1 MSRLAKVKSDK
12 LTRMQPDLPEGYY
25 LDNVITLFDHVESL
39 YADILDREH
48 LDFLHDFAALT
59 RDAKKLYI
67 RLLNRTHQ
75 LFRPS
80 KLHYPEITSM
90 QKAIETLETGNFI
103 ETNPYVEPGEL
114 ITLFNKAEL
123 LVLHDDRQ
131 ALKILARA
139 DLEAYLLEQ
148 GDDSYFEQL
157 RQSDNLIEVLQK
169 DSYTLCQMLFFG
181 NLNQSMTDFVLRDLG
196 LYQYEN
202 YSIDLENRPY
212 TSTVDI
218 EQHWLLHRL
227 ESLLQITEPNDI
239 ETMETC
245 FDEVPTDTS
254 PDSPLFRK
262 GERIKYDIARQ
273 IERLNH
279 LPLAL
284 KLYRRCA
291 LPPSRE
297 RITRI
302 LHRQNQI
309 KDSMEHCQHIVD
321 EPGSEEELQF
331 AIAFGRRLVRQY
343 KIQNRP
349 DFESPDPVH
358 KPGLFD
364 LELTREDSVERAVV
378 DYYLAQNNKNQCY
391 YVENSLFNGV
401 LGLLIWDAVFAP
413 VPGAFY
419 NPFQHRPADFYA
431 PDFQTKR
438 AGLFAPIWSRIN
450 STEDIWLQASN
461 CWQDKSDRMNPLVNW
476 QAIDLEILELALQ
489 RIPFGHWMRIF
500 ERILLDL
507 RNNRAGFPDL
517 VLFPAA
523 GGYQLIE
530 VKGPGDNLQKNQQR
544 WMHYFAQHDI
554 PHTIARVRWT
564 DEP

>member
-1 MSRLAKVKSDK
+1 
-12 LTRMQPDLPEGYY
+12 MQPDLPEGYY
-25 LDNVITLFDHVESL
+25 LDNVVTLFNHVESL
-39 YADILDREH
+39 YADILDHQH
-48 LDFLHDFAALT
+48 LDFLRSFAALPD
-59 RDAKKLYI
+59 DAQKLYI
-67 RLLNRTHQ
+67 RLLNRNRH
-75 LFRPS
+75 LFRLS
-80 KLHYPEITSM
+80 KLDYPEIASIED
-90 QKAIETLETGNFI
+90 AIQLLNVSGFLQVDPEIGRE
-103 ETNPYVEPGEL
+103 
-114 ITLFNKAEL
+114 EL
-123 LVLHDDRQ
+123 LALFSKTELLALHFDQPELGKLKRS
-131 ALKILARA
+131 ALDTAI
-139 DLEAYLLEQ
+139 LEQ
-148 GDDSYFEQL
+148 DEDAFFDGL
-157 RQSDNLIEVLQK
+157 AKSDCLLQVEQK
-169 DSYTLCQMLFFG
+169 DSYRLCQMLFFG

-212 TSTVDI
+212 TSSVDI

-227 ESLLQITEPNDI
+227 ESLLAITEPNDI
-239 ETMETC
+239 ETLQTC

-273 IERLNH
+273 IERLNS

-309 KDSMEHCQHIVD
+309 EDSMEHCQNIVD

-331 AIAFGRRLVRQY
+331 AIAFGRRLVRQH
-343 KIQNRP
+343 KIQNQP
-349 DFESPDPVH
+349 EFESPGPAH

-364 LELTREDSVERAVV
+364 LELTRQDSVEQAVV

-431 PDFQTKR
+431 ADFQAKR
-438 AGLFAPIWSRIN
+438 ASLFAPIWSRIN
-450 STEDIWLQASN
+450 STEDIWLQAST

-476 QAIDLEILELALQ
+476 LAIDLEILELALQ

-517 VLFPAA
+517 VLFPAT
-523 GGYQLIE
+523 GNYQLIE
-530 VKGPGDNLQKNQQR
+530 VKGPGDSLQKNQQR
-544 WMHYFAQHDI
+544 WMDYFAQHDI
-554 PHTIARVRWT
+554 PHAIARVHWT

>member
-1 MSRLAKVKSDK
+1 
-12 LTRMQPDLPEGYY
+12 MQPDLAEGYY
-25 LDNVITLFDHVESL
+25 LDNVVTLFNHVESL
-39 YADILDREH
+39 YADILNQQQ
-48 LDFLHDFAALT
+48 LDFLRSFAALSS
-59 RDAKKLYI
+59 DAQKLYI
-67 RLLNRTHQ
+67 RLLNRSQ
-75 LFRPS
+75 SLFRLS
-80 KLHYPEITSM
+80 KLNYPEIASIEDAMEMLSTSGFL
-90 QKAIETLETGNFI
+90 QVDPGTGR
-103 ETNPYVEPGEL
+103 EEL
-114 ITLFNKAEL
+114 LALFSKAEL
-123 LVLHDDRQ
+123 LTLHFDQPELGKLRRS
-131 ALKILARA
+131 ALDTAILGQDEDVFFDGLAKS
-139 DLEAYLLEQ
+139 DCLLQVE
-148 GDDSYFEQL
+148 
-157 RQSDNLIEVLQK
+157 QK
-169 DSYTLCQMLFFG
+169 DSYRLCQMLFFG

-227 ESLLQITEPNDI
+227 ESLLAITESNDI

-254 PDSPLFRK
+254 PDSTLFRK

-273 IERLNH
+273 IERLTH

-309 KDSMEHCQHIVD
+309 EDSTEHCQNIVD

-364 LELTREDSVERAVV
+364 LELTRQDSVERAVV

-391 YVENSLFNGV
+391 YVENFLFNGV

-413 VPGAFY
+413 VPGAFF

-450 STEDIWLQASN
+450 STEDIWRQAST

-476 QAIDLEILELALQ
+476 QAINLEILELALQ
-489 RIPFGHWMRIF
+489 RIPFGHWIKII

-523 GGYQLIE
+523 GNYQLIE

-554 PHTIARVRWT
+554 PHAIARVRWA

>member
-1 MSRLAKVKSDK
+1 
-12 LTRMQPDLPEGYY
+12 MQPDLPEGYY
-25 LDNVITLFDHVESL
+25 LDNVVTLFNHVESL
-39 YADILDREH
+39 YADILDQQQ
-48 LDFLHDFAALT
+48 LDFLRSFAALPS
-59 RDAKKLYI
+59 DAQKLYI
-67 RLLNRTHQ
+67 RLLNRSHH
-75 LFRPS
+75 LFRLS
-80 KLHYPEITSM
+80 KLDYPEIASIEDAIDLLNTSGFL
-90 QKAIETLETGNFI
+90 QVDPEIGRE
-103 ETNPYVEPGEL
+103 
-114 ITLFNKAEL
+114 EL
-123 LVLHDDRQ
+123 LALFSKTELLALHFDQPELGKLKRS
-131 ALKILARA
+131 ALDTAI
-139 DLEAYLLEQ
+139 LEQ
-148 GDDSYFEQL
+148 DEDAFFDGL
-157 RQSDNLIEVLQK
+157 AKSDRLLQVEQK
-169 DSYTLCQMLFFG
+169 DSYRLCQMLFFG

-196 LYQYEN
+196 LYEYEN

-212 TSTVDI
+212 SSALDI
-218 EQHWLLHRL
+218 EQHWLLHDL
-227 ESLLQITEPNDI
+227 ESLLAITEANDI
-239 ETMETC
+239 GTLQTC
-245 FDEVPTDTS
+245 FDAVPTDAS

-262 GERIKYDIARQ
+262 GEHIKHDIARQ
-273 IERLNH
+273 IERVDH

-302 LHRQNQI
+302 LHKQDQIEDAIEYCQNI
-309 KDSMEHCQHIVD
+309 ID
-321 EPGSEEELQF
+321 EPASEEELQF

-343 KIQNRP
+343 KIQNRS
-349 DFESPDPVH
+349 DFESLGPAH

-364 LELTREDSVERAVV
+364 LELTRQDGVEQAVI
-378 DYYLAQNNKNQCY
+378 DYYLAQNNKNHCY

-431 PDFQTKR
+431 QDFQTKR
-438 AGLFAPIWSRIN
+438 AGVFAQVWSRIT
-450 STEDIWLQASN
+450 STEDIWLQASS
-461 CWQDKSDRMNPLVNW
+461 CWQEKSGRMNPLVNW
-476 QAIDLEILELALQ
+476 QALDPEILELALQ

-530 VKGPGDNLQKNQQR
+530 VKGPGDSLQKNQQR
-544 WMHYFAQHDI
+544 WMQYFAQHGI
-554 PHTIARVRWT
+554 PHTIARVQWS
-564 DEP
+564 DEA

>member
-1 MSRLAKVKSDK
+1 
-12 LTRMQPDLPEGYY
+12 MQPDLPEGYY

-39 YADILDREH
+39 YADILDEEH
-48 LDFLHDFAALT
+48 LDFLSHFATLT
-59 RDAKKLYI
+59 TDAKKLYI
-67 RLLNRTHQ
+67 RLLNRTHR
-75 LFRPS
+75 LFRLG
-80 KLHYPEITSM
+80 KLNYSEITSI
-90 QKAIETLETGNFI
+90 QRAIDTLEASGFI
-103 ETNPYVEPGEL
+103 EVNPSIEREEL
-114 ITLFNKAEL
+114 LALFNKSEL
-123 LVLHDDRQ
+123 LALHSDHRKLKQLKRSVLDTQLLGQADDV
-131 ALKILARA
+131 
-139 DLEAYLLEQ
+139 
-148 GDDSYFEQL
+148 YFKQL
-157 RQSDNLIEVLQK
+157 SQSDCLLQVQQK
-169 DSYTLCQMLFFG
+169 DSYRLCQMLFFG

-212 TSTVDI
+212 TSSVDI

-227 ESLLQITEPNDI
+227 ESLLAITEPNDI

-245 FDEVPTDTS
+245 FDEVPADTS

-273 IERLNH
+273 IERIGH

-309 KDSMEHCQHIVD
+309 EDSMEHCQHIVD
-321 EPGSEEELQF
+321 EPDSEEELQF

-349 DFESPDPVH
+349 DFDSPDPVH

-364 LELTREDSVERAVV
+364 LELTRQDSVEQAVA

-438 AGLFAPIWSRIN
+438 TGLFAPIWSRIN
-450 STEDIWLQASN
+450 NTEDIWRQAST

-517 VLFPAA
+517 VLFPAT

-554 PHTIARVRWT
+554 PHAIARVRWT

>member
-1 MSRLAKVKSDK
+1 
-12 LTRMQPDLPEGYY
+12 MQPDLPEGYY
-25 LDNVITLFDHVESL
+25 LDNVVTLFNHVESL
-39 YADILDREH
+39 YADILDQQQ
-48 LDFLHDFAALT
+48 LDFLRSFAALSG
-59 RDAKKLYI
+59 DAQKLYI
-67 RLLNRTHQ
+67 RLLNRNRH
-75 LFRPS
+75 LFRLS
-80 KLHYPEITSM
+80 KLDYPEIASIGDTIQLLNVSGFL
-90 QKAIETLETGNFI
+90 QVDSEIGRE
-103 ETNPYVEPGEL
+103 
-114 ITLFNKAEL
+114 EL
-123 LVLHDDRQ
+123 LALFSKTELLALHFDQPELGKLKRS
-131 ALKILARA
+131 ALDTAI
-139 DLEAYLLEQ
+139 LEQ
-148 GDDSYFEQL
+148 DEDAFFDGL
-157 RQSDNLIEVLQK
+157 AKSDCLLQVQQK
-169 DSYTLCQMLFFG
+169 DSYSLCQMLFFG

-212 TSTVDI
+212 TSTADI

-227 ESLLQITEPNDI
+227 ESLLAITEPNDI

-273 IERLNH
+273 IERLNN

-309 KDSMEHCQHIVD
+309 EDSMEHCQHIVD

-349 DFESPDPVH
+349 EFESPGPVH

-364 LELTREDSVERAVV
+364 LELTRQDSVEQAVV

-431 PDFQTKR
+431 PDFQAKR
-438 AGLFAPIWSRIN
+438 ASLFAPIWSRIN
-450 STEDIWLQASN
+450 STEDIWLQAST

-523 GGYQLIE
+523 GNYQLIE

-554 PHTIARVRWT
+554 PHAIARVRWT

>member
-1 MSRLAKVKSDK
+1 
-12 LTRMQPDLPEGYY
+12 MQPDLPEGYY
-25 LDNVITLFDHVESL
+25 LDNVVTLFNHVESL
-39 YADILDREH
+39 YADILDHQH
-48 LDFLHDFAALT
+48 LDFLRSFAALPS
-59 RDAKKLYI
+59 DAQKLYI
-67 RLLNRTHQ
+67 RLLNRNRH
-75 LFRPS
+75 LFRLS
-80 KLHYPEITSM
+80 KLDYPEIASIED
-90 QKAIETLETGNFI
+90 AIQLLNVSGFLQVDPEIGRE
-103 ETNPYVEPGEL
+103 
-114 ITLFNKAEL
+114 EL
-123 LVLHDDRQ
+123 LALFSKTELLALHFDQPELGKLKRS
-131 ALKILARA
+131 ALDTAI
-139 DLEAYLLEQ
+139 LEQ
-148 GDDSYFEQL
+148 DEDAFFDGL
-157 RQSDNLIEVLQK
+157 AKSDCLLQVQQK
-169 DSYTLCQMLFFG
+169 DSYRLCQMLFFG

-227 ESLLQITEPNDI
+227 ESLLAITEPNDI
-239 ETMETC
+239 KTMETC

-273 IERLNH
+273 IERLNN

-284 KLYRRCA
+284 KLYQRCA

-309 KDSMEHCQHIVD
+309 EDSMEHCQHIVD

-364 LELTREDSVERAVV
+364 LELTRQDNVERAVV

-438 AGLFAPIWSRIN
+438 AGLFAPVWSRIN
-450 STEDIWLQASN
+450 STEDIWLQAST

-523 GGYQLIE
+523 GNYQLIE

-554 PHTIARVRWT
+554 PHAIARVRWT